1 MPYKLSNS
9 DYSKILKYYN
19 QPIPKSKKMMKH
31 NAEEILA
38 EKLCSCIKKVSPDL
52 TEEPKAIGVC
62 TRTVLNRK
70 NLVRGKFTCKDK
82 RKIIGLMK
90 KTKRDLVIGAKR
102 NKTIKKR

>member
-1 MPYKLSNS
+1 MSYKLSNS

-19 QPIPKSKKMMKH
+19 QTIPKSKKMMKYS
-31 NAEEILA
+31 AEGILA

-82 RKIIGLMK
+82 RKIISLMK
-90 KTKRDLVIGAKR
+90 KTKRNIIIGAKR